1 MRRSPFLPALLALT
15 TGMSV
20 SAVEATVFT
29 KDVLPIFD
37 ARCVSCHGAER
48 QRAGLRLDSAAA
60 TMAGGTSGPII
71 VAGHPERSRL
81 LQLVSLPADHDDIM
95 PPKGDPL
102 TAEQIAVVRAWIAAG
117 AESGGGAVTPAPA
130 AIVAPQLTA
139 FEQRAAK
146 LNAPDPAIVERL
158 IAAGGVV
165 RGLDPS
171 GRTLEINLSRA
182 TVDTALLES
191 LKRIA
196 PNVVWLDLGG
206 LAIGDADLAAL
217 KPLTGLEKLDL
228 RQTAVTDQG
237 LIHLIGLTELR
248 FLTLV
253 GTRVSDAGLFR
264 LYGLKNLE
272 RVYLWGSRAT
282 AEGGKRLIA
291 NIPGCVPNTG
301 P

>member
-1 MRRSPFLPALLALT
+1 MRLTWWFAPVLALLPSLALT
-15 TGMSV
+15 
-20 SAVEATVFT
+20 AVEAIAFA

-37 ARCVSCHGAER
+37 GRCVSCHGAEK
-48 QRAGLRLDSAAA
+48 QRAGLRLDSAIA
-60 TMAGGTSGPII
+60 TLAGGNNGPII

-117 AESGGGAVTPAPA
+117 AESGGGEAAPPPA
-130 AIVAPQLTA
+130 AVIPPQPTA
-139 FEQRAAK
+139 FEQRAVA
-146 LNAPDPAIVERL
+146 LSAPDRAIVERL
-158 IAAGGVV
+158 IAAGAVV

-182 TVDTALLES
+182 TVTSALLEE

-206 LAIGDADLAAL
+206 LAIGDAELAAL
-217 KPLTGLEKLDL
+217 KPLIALEKLDL

-291 NIPGCVPNTG
+291 NIPGCIPNTG